1 MHLGKEQKVQ
11 VTRVNFKTNTYRA
24 IDAVQ
29 PLNPNNLIC
38 NSPFELKYIL
48 HYVQLEIILCSIK
61 ITCSGKRIKNV
72 EVTKY

>member
-1 MHLGKEQKVQ
+1 MLLGKEQKVQ

-29 PLNPNNLIC
+29 PLNPHNLIC
-38 NSPFELKYIL
+38 NSPFEIIYSF
-48 HYVQLEIILCSIK
+48 YVQLEIILCSIK